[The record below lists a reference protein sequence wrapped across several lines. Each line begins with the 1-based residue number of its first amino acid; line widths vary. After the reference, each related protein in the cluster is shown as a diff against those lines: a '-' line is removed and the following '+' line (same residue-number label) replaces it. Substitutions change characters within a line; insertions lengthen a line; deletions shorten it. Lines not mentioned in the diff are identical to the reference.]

1 MSATT
6 MTNGTQRRKQLS
18 DQLDRLDTQME
29 RADTILDA
37 LSEGLNGAVADA
49 TREGTRAA
57 VKDAVIELL
66 TDPEL
71 RAALHRA
78 SAPPATAKPTIW
90 ARLRERAKRLAIKAR
105 ALGLAASAPVGA
117 RTLAVRRGL
126 MAAAGYARL
135 AWQVKKVLLVGLGVG
150 AVVATVSY
158 LGGHHLAAALSGVG
172 AAITTVAVRVGLLVR
187 RALGRMVLE

>member
-78 SAPPATAKPTIW
+78 SAPPATVTLSTW
-90 ARLRERAKRLAIKAR
+90 AWLRAQAKRLAIKAR
-105 ALGLAASAPVGA
+105 ALGLAAAAAMASRAP
-117 RTLAVRRGL
+117 AVRRGL
-126 MAAAGYARL
+126 TAATGYARL
-135 AWQVKKVLLVGLGVG
+135 AWQVKKVVLVGLGVG
-150 AVVATVSY
+150 AAVAAVSY
-158 LGGHHLAAALSGVG
+158 MGGHHLAAALSGVG
-172 AAITTVAVRVGLLVR
+172 AAITTVAVRAGLWVR
-187 RALGRMVLE
+187 RTLHRLVPA